1 MKELLNKK
9 LKIVLSPHYDD
20 LALSIGGLAKH
31 WKDSENIV
39 EDWII
44 FSFGNYMAND
54 ENGNNDLSNLRINKV
69 SEKRYQEELNMAS
82 DLKIKTVK
90 KIGCYESIFRDHHDL
105 MAPSQKP
112 YELTTEDKKTFN
124 KIRQSID
131 PLLDKDID
139 LFVPLAVGGHYDH
152 ILVREVMLS
161 LMRDKKS
168 QPKASIFF
176 YEDLPYMAELNWH
189 QKIEIYFIIKKLNL
203 KKIMVPIDLRAKI
216 DLLKY
221 YPSQL
226 DSSHA
231 PGIITRSRFLQYRYM
246 LKTPGE
252 RIFKFI
258 RS

>member
-1 MKELLNKK
+1 
-9 LKIVLSPHYDD
+9 
-20 LALSIGGLAKH
+20 
-31 WKDSENIV
+31 
-39 EDWII
+39 
-44 FSFGNYMAND
+44 
-54 ENGNNDLSNLRINKV
+54 
-69 SEKRYQEELNMAS
+69 
-82 DLKIKTVK
+82 
-90 KIGCYESIFRDHHDL
+90 
-105 MAPSQKP
+105 
-112 YELTTEDKKTFN
+112 
-124 KIRQSID
+124 
-131 PLLDKDID
+131 
-139 LFVPLAVGGHYDH
+139 
-152 ILVREVMLS
+152 
-161 LMRDKKS
+161 
-168 QPKASIFF
+168 
-176 YEDLPYMAELNWH
+176 MAELNWH